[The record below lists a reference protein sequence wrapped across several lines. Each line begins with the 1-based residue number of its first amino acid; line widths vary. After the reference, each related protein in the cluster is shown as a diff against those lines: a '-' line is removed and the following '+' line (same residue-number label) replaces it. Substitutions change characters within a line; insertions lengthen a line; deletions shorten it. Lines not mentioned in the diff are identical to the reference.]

1 MARLSKMRIS
11 GKYTFKLGDDIAY
24 IFVIDGD
31 NYPVTKKEYQN
42 YNVGN
47 YYNFNNNE
55 KNT

>member
-47 YYNFNNNE
+47 CYNFNNNE